1 MDSTENTLSSFS
13 VLLRYAFFGIPL
25 GFIGLPLYVHL
36 PKYYADTLPISL
48 ALIGTVMFTSRLL
61 DCLADP
67 WIGYLADRW
76 AHHRLAIMRTACL
89 TLGLGVY
96 GLFQLPYFASVHTV
110 WIWLSVLLALT
121 YLSYSVL
128 LIFFDLS
135 GLPLAYNAKETL
147 RVSAW
152 REGMIIIGVLVAS
165 ALPSLLMARWNEPTS
180 YLVFAGIFI
189 VLLALVATVSLR
201 RTGKNTQ
208 NNGSLE
214 KPIHA
219 LKQNRRLRW
228 IFVLFFLNAIPSS
241 ITATLFLFFVTDIL
255 HQPEWTGIYLVIY
268 FLSAVISMG
277 GWSYLSKR
285 IGKRSSLMAGM
296 MLAIGSFVWA
306 YGLGAGDSTA
316 FMAICILSGFA
327 LGGDLAILPSLLADV
342 LATSK
347 TSGGIAFGIW
357 NFISKLTLALAA
369 GIALP
374 LLSHMGYSSHAPS
387 AAGLHA
393 LSFTYAILPCFFKCT
408 SLGFLFIS
416 PIDNHR
422 SSL

>member
-165 ALPSLLMARWNEPTS
+165 ALPSLLMAR
-180 YLVFAGIFI
+180 
-189 VLLALVATVSLR
+189 
-201 RTGKNTQ
+201 
-208 NNGSLE
+208 
-214 KPIHA
+214 
-219 LKQNRRLRW
+219 
-228 IFVLFFLNAIPSS
+228 
-241 ITATLFLFFVTDIL
+241 
-255 HQPEWTGIYLVIY
+255 
-268 FLSAVISMG
+268 
-277 GWSYLSKR
+277 
-285 IGKRSSLMAGM
+285 
-296 MLAIGSFVWA
+296 
-306 YGLGAGDSTA
+306 
-316 FMAICILSGFA
+316 
-327 LGGDLAILPSLLADV
+327 
-342 LATSK
+342 
-347 TSGGIAFGIW
+347 
-357 NFISKLTLALAA
+357 
-369 GIALP
+369 
-374 LLSHMGYSSHAPS
+374 
-387 AAGLHA
+387 
-393 LSFTYAILPCFFKCT
+393 
-408 SLGFLFIS
+408 
-416 PIDNHR
+416 
-422 SSL
+422 